1 MNKREFKYWLI
12 STIAYLLITISFK
25 WTRISVYGR
34 EKLNYLE
41 QKTPVVYAL
50 WHGKLWL
57 ASYFFKDDD
66 CIVLASQS
74 RDGEYI
80 SRVLEKLGFRLVRG
94 SSSRGGG
101 RALLKLIRKLR
112 KGNSAIITPDGP
124 RGPRC
129 KAKPGAVY
137 LQEKSDAAII
147 PIGIAIK
154 NKKILGSWDR
164 LVLPYPGSRAV
175 IFYGDPLY
183 LPEDISI
190 EERSELLEN
199 AINETQQDAE
209 ELLFAQG

>member
-1 MNKREFKYWLI
+1 MNKKEFKFWLI
-12 STIAYLLITISFK
+12 STIAYLLIIISYK
-25 WTRISVYGR
+25 WTRISVCGR
-34 EKLNYLE
+34 EKLNNLE
-41 QKTPVVYAL
+41 NKTPVLYAF

-57 ASYFFKDDD
+57 PAYFFKDDE

-80 SRVLEKLGFRLVRG
+80 SRVLEKLGYRMVRG

-124 RGPRC
+124 QGPRY

-137 LQEKSDAAII
+137 LQEKSDAVII
-147 PIGIAIK
+147 PVGIAIK
-154 NKKILGSWDR
+154 NKKTLGSWDR

-175 IFYGDPLY
+175 VLYGDPLY
-183 LPEDISI
+183 LPEDKSI

-199 AINETQQDAE
+199 AINKTQKDAE
-209 ELLFAQG
+209 ELLFVQG